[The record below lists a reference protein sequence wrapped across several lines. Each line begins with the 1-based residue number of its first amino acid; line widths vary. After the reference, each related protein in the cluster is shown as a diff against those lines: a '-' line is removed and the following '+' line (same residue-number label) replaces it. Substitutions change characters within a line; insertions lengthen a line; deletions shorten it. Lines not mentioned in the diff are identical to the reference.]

1 MRGRAIRLSVPR
13 RMVIDLLHFATVVPT
28 VPVQRRMS
36 IGPVAAARA
45 ACQDRPRWTAIFA
58 KGYALVAREFPDLR
72 RAYLKIPWPHLY
84 EYPASNA
91 NIVIERDYRGE
102 PSLFSI
108 TVKDPAA
115 YALRDLSRLI
125 QHATTAPV
133 EDIKDYRRML
143 RMSGLPRLLRRLM
156 WWLGLNIGRQRA
168 NYFGTFGLSVYSAL
182 NAESLHPLSPLT
194 TLLNYGVIS
203 SEGDVNVR
211 IIYDH
216 RVMNGA
222 TVARALGRLEEIL
235 NTVVADELRS
245 LGNSAAKTQKPE
257 PWVRA

>member
-1 MRGRAIRLSVPR
+1 MRGKAIRLSVAR
-13 RMVIDLLHFATVVPT
+13 RIVIDLLHFAVAVPT

-36 IGPVAAARA
+36 LGPLAAARA
-45 ACQDRPRWTAIFA
+45 ACRERPRWTAIFTKA
-58 KGYALVAREFPDLR
+58 YALVAREFPELR
-72 RAYLKIPWPHLY
+72 RAYVKILWPHLY
-84 EYPASNA
+84 EYPASNG
-91 NIVIERDYRGE
+91 NIVIERNYGGE
-102 PSLFSI
+102 PCIFSI
-108 TVKDPAA
+108 TVKDPAV
-115 YALRDLSRLI
+115 YTLPDLSRLI
-125 QHATTAPV
+125 QHASTAPI

-143 RMSGLPRLLRRLM
+143 RIAGLPLPMRRLM

-182 NAESLHPLSPLT
+182 NAESLHPLTPLT

-203 SEGDVNVR
+203 SNGDVNVR

-235 NTVVADELRS
+235 DTVVADELRS
-245 LGNSAAKTQKPE
+245 LAAPQN
-257 PWVRA
+257 